1 MKTVKELE
9 KEIDGIKKRN
19 ERVEADKAWETSFV
33 RRAFISISTYVLL
46 VILMMMLDV
55 ERPLFSA
62 IIPSVAYFIS
72 TFSLGVLKS
81 WWLKRRN

>member
-9 KEIDGIKKRN
+9 KDIDGIKERN
-19 ERVEADKAWETSFV
+19 RRVEADKAWETSGI
-33 RRAFISISTYVLL
+33 RRAFIGVFTYVLV

-62 IIPSVAYFIS
+62 IIPSAAYLIS
-72 TFSLGVLKS
+72 TFSLGALKS